1 MNDSFMKEKPV
12 FPLLVSMALPMV
24 ISMLVNSLYNIIDSF
39 FVAKIGEEA
48 MTALSLVYPI
58 QNFVNAAAIG
68 FGVGINALIALYL
81 GAGDRENADRAATHG
96 MLFAA
101 VHGIVIMVGSIVI
114 MPSFLRMFTEDD
126 TVISFGIRY
135 STIVFCFSVIVMLE
149 LSFEKIFQAVGR
161 MKVTMA
167 ALIAGCITN
176 IVLDPLLIFGIGI
189 FPKLGITGA
198 ALATGMGQVVTL
210 VVYLVVYAKSRMPV
224 RLKREY
230 LPLKKE
236 TDVKLYAVGIPAVLN
251 LALPSILIS
260 FLNAILAVYAQ
271 KYVVILGIYY
281 KLQTFLYLP
290 ASGIIQGMRPLI
302 SYNYGA
308 NETKRV
314 KTIYDLTLCMNGVIM
329 IIGTLICQFASG
341 RLMGLF
347 TDQPGT
353 AAAGGTALR
362 IISIG
367 FVVSAVSVTA
377 SGAFE
382 ALGNGGESLVIS
394 LFRYIIFIIPAA
406 YLLCRVAG
414 PDRVWYAFGITEI
427 LTAAIAAVMHRK
439 SMKKNHLNIAK

>member
-58 QNFVNAAAIG
+58 QNLVNAAAIG

-382 ALGNGGESLVIS
+382 ALGKGGESLVIS

-439 SMKKNHLNIAK
+439 SMKKII

>member
-210 VVYLVVYAKSRMPV
+210 VVYLVIYAKSRMPV

-329 IIGTLICQFASG
+329 IVGTLICQFASG

-382 ALGNGGESLVIS
+382 ALGKGGESLVIS

>member
-81 GAGDRENADRAATHG
+81 GAGARENADRAATHG

-126 TVISFGIRY
+126 TVISLGIRY

-210 VVYLVVYAKSRMPV
+210 VVYLVVYAKSRMTV

-329 IIGTLICQFASG
+329 IVGTLICQFASG

-382 ALGNGGESLVIS
+382 ALGKGGESLVIS

-427 LTAAIAAVMHRK
+427 LTAVIAAVMHRK
-439 SMKKNHLNIAK
+439 SMKKII

>member
-210 VVYLVVYAKSRMPV
+210 VVYLVVYAKSRMTV

-329 IIGTLICQFASG
+329 IVGTLICQFASG

-382 ALGNGGESLVIS
+382 ALGKGGESLVIS

-414 PDRVWYAFGITEI
+414 QDRVWYAFGITEI

-439 SMKKNHLNIAK
+439 SMKKII

>member
-210 VVYLVVYAKSRMPV
+210 VVYLVIYAKSRMPV
-224 RLKREY
+224 CLKREY

-382 ALGNGGESLVIS
+382 ALGKGGESLVIS

-439 SMKKNHLNIAK
+439 SMKKII

>member
-382 ALGNGGESLVIS
+382 ALGKGGESLVIS

-427 LTAAIAAVMHRK
+427 LTAVIAAVMHRK

>member
-210 VVYLVVYAKSRMPV
+210 VVYLIVYAKSRMPV

-382 ALGNGGESLVIS
+382 ALGKGGESLVIS

-439 SMKKNHLNIAK
+439 SMKKII

>member
-382 ALGNGGESLVIS
+382 ALGKGGESLVIS

-439 SMKKNHLNIAK
+439 SMKKII

>member
-382 ALGNGGESLVIS
+382 ALGKGGESLVIS

-414 PDRVWYAFGITEI
+414 PDRVWYAIGITEI

>member
-382 ALGNGGESLVIS
+382 ALGKGGESLVIS

>member
-126 TVISFGIRY
+126 TVISLGIRY

-210 VVYLVVYAKSRMPV
+210 VVYLVVYAKSRMTV

-329 IIGTLICQFASG
+329 IVGTLICQFASG

-382 ALGNGGESLVIS
+382 ALGKGGESLVIS

-439 SMKKNHLNIAK
+439 SMKKII